1 MASSRAARS
10 RVSRLSWLARLGVT
24 AGAIAATAALPLSTG
39 SAHAQP
45 SAHSGPPLGLSITK
59 LSQAYARPGRT
70 ITITGRLKNRTD
82 HLLSGLSVQ
91 LLASATSFSALSDL
105 ENFANGKLSVTQS
118 AVSGVTRAKISKL
131 TRGQSESWKLR
142 VPVKDLNLTC
152 FGVYPLTVQAGD
164 VTGAAQASEPMPLP
178 FWPNK
183 SSGCNAARPKPFTAS
198 WVWPLIDSPHQGP
211 CPGLLNNFLA
221 TSIAS
226 GGRLSNL
233 VNVGHTHA
241 SANLTWA
248 IDPALLDNV
257 STMQKPYRVG
267 NSVECSKNRVHP
279 ADKQAG
285 KWLSSLTTATA
296 GQQVFVTPY
305 ADVDLAGLAQFGN
318 NTDLST
324 AFSDGDELASRMLHR
339 AQKTAPLPAGPK
351 QLSAI
356 AWPADGRA
364 NPALLENL
372 GAMKIGTVILAM
384 PPSSQQGS
392 TPGAVTS
399 TFDNVGTKLK
409 VLLADNT
416 LTDLLG
422 SPPAKSN
429 RAGSI
434 FSVSQLFMAE
444 TAMLVAQLPAD
455 QRPIL
460 ITPPRRWDPSVNLAS
475 DLLSDTVSAPWLRT
489 ASLNQLAAQKQE
501 HVFKSV
507 VRPYS
512 KAQLTGKLLG
522 EVRALDNRVS
532 LLQSIMTSHQ
542 VRLNRAMF
550 GIESSRWAGS
560 GVSMAQTRLTRMARY
575 VNNQFAG
582 LSIGGQDKVI
592 RVTLGGKVGTVN
604 VSIHSSLG
612 YPVKV
617 GLQVTSN
624 NDTVTAKQHNPHELY
639 LVQPFTSTPVALNVS
654 AAQTGQAAVTLRLK
668 SKNGKLL
675 PGRLDKPLT
684 LNLRATNLGTVAL
697 VIFAAALA
705 VFVIASAA
713 QALRRGRPDGTDPA
727 EAAAGPAPSSP
738 GGAAA
743 AGGSGGSSPRA
754 STATEAAP
762 EAGGVG
768 SAAADGERNRDSP
781 AAPDR
786 PDNVFGDRSEL
797 STAGPAVSGQGS
809 VLPAGRSF
817 PAVPAPSAFSNA
829 PGHRPTEETR

>member
-1 MASSRAARS
+1 
-10 RVSRLSWLARLGVT
+10 
-24 AGAIAATAALPLSTG
+24 
-39 SAHAQP
+39 
-45 SAHSGPPLGLSITK
+45 LSITK
-59 LSQAYARPGRT
+59 LGQPYAAPGQT
-70 ITITGRLKNRTD
+70 ITITGRLKNRT
-82 HLLSGLSVQ
+82 HHVLSGLTVQ
-91 LLASATSFSALSDL
+91 LLSSTNPFLAQTDL
-105 ENFANGKLSVTQS
+105 ESFASGNLSVTQS
-118 AVSGVTRAKISKL
+118 AVSGAAMVKISKL
-131 TRGQSESWKLR
+131 RRGQSRLWKLQ

-152 FGVYPLTVQAGD
+152 FGVYPLTVKAGD
-164 VTGAAQASEPMPLP
+164 ATGAAQASEPMPLP

-183 SSGCNAARPKPFTAS
+183 SSGCSAARPKPFTAS

-221 TSIAS
+221 TSIAN

-233 VNVGHTHA
+233 VNVGNTYA
-241 SANLTWA
+241 AANLTWA

-257 STMQKPYRVG
+257 STMEKPYRVG
-267 NSVECSKNRVHP
+267 SSVTCSKNGVHP

-324 AFSDGDELASRMLHR
+324 AFSDGEELASRVLHR

-351 QLSAI
+351 QLSAV

-364 NPALLENL
+364 NTALLENL

-384 PPSSQQGS
+384 PPSSQLQS

-399 TFDNVGTKLK
+399 TFDGVGTKLK
-409 VLLADNT
+409 ALLADDT

-422 SPPAKSN
+422 SPAAKSN
-429 RAGSI
+429 QAGSI

-444 TAMLVAQLPAD
+444 TAMFVAQAPAE

-475 DLLSDTVSAPWLRT
+475 ELLSDTVAAPWLRT

-522 EVRALDNRVS
+522 EVRALDNRVA
-532 LLQSIMTSHQ
+532 LLQSIQIHHQ

-560 GVSMAQTRLTRMARY
+560 GIPIAQARLTRLATY
-575 VNNQFAG
+575 VNDQFAG

-592 RVTLGGKVGTVN
+592 HVTLGGKVGTVN
-604 VSIHSSLG
+604 VSIHNSLG

-617 GLQVTSN
+617 GLQVTSD

-639 LVQPFTSTPVALNVS
+639 TVQPSTSTPVALNVS
-654 AAQTGQAAVTLRLK
+654 AAQTGQAIVTLRLR

-675 PGRLDKPLT
+675 PQLQDKPLT
-684 LNLRATNLGTVAL
+684 LKLSATNLGTVAL

-727 EAAAGPAPSSP
+727 EAEAGPASSSP

-743 AGGSGGSSPRA
+743 AA
-754 STATEAAP
+754 EAAP
-762 EAGGVG
+762 EAGGVQ

-786 PDNVFGDRSEL
+786 PDNVVSDRSEP
-797 STAGPAVSGQGS
+797 STAGPAVSGRGS
-809 VLPAGRSF
+809 VLPAGGSF
-817 PAVPAPSAFSNA
+817 LAGPAPSAYSNA